1 MNWKYIVLHHSTKP
15 DGETLEWSGIRK
27 YHMSY
32 RIDYHIVTKDNYF
45 ARLKIHDGN
54 VFEEPYSDNG
64 YNFGCEDIY
73 GEYEVLVGRPL
84 TRPGAHCKQKSMNT
98 KSIGIC
104 FVGNYDLAKPD
115 MNMILVCMNR
125 IILPLCKIYDI
136 GWNNIVG
143 HREVTGVQKSC
154 PGSQFDMDVV
164 RELVRHEL
172 K

>member
-1 MNWKYIVLHHSTKP
+1 MNWQYIVLHHSFTE
-15 DGETLEWSGIRK
+15 DGKTLNWSAIRK
-27 YHMSY
+27 YHKEYNGWS
-32 RIDYHIVTKDNYF
+32 DVGYH
-45 ARLKIHDGN
+45 
-54 VFEEPYSDNG
+54 
-64 YNFGCEDIY
+64 FGIEDIY

-143 HREVTGVQKSC
+143 HREVSGVQKSC